1 MKSLSSESKPFQS
14 CSTVE
19 IPGQARSEERL
30 SRSKLKRSA
39 SEPGLRP
46 FEVRSPELLSY
57 GPDERA
63 LQ

>member
-1 MKSLSSESKPFQS
+1 MKSLSSESKPFQG

-19 IPGQARSEERL
+19 IPGQARREERL

-46 FEVRSPELLSY
+46 VEVGSPELLS
-57 GPDERA
+57 
-63 LQ
+63 